1 MRARLMIGAAAACL
15 MVLAVSCR
23 GGEGGSAAPSE
34 GERLYNSNCATC
46 HGANGE
52 GIGEFPKLTG
62 TAKILGGDYART
74 VIAEGRNK
82 MPAFGSALTPA
93 QIDEIVDYM
102 ARFK

>member
-15 MVLAVSCR
+15 ILLAVSCR
-23 GGEGGSAAPSE
+23 GEQGGPAAPSNA
-34 GERLYNSNCATC
+34 ERLYNSNCATC
-46 HGANGE
+46 HGADGK

-62 TAKILGGDYART
+62 TAEILGGDYART

-102 ARFK
+102 SRFK